1 MRDAS
6 AFGLLS
12 TRDDCPNSTG
22 NSQQTSFFFLLPMGL
37 TLLEAA
43 KLAPD
48 APTGAV
54 IAELAEGELMRRI
67 PFQNVPGSGVFYSR
81 EAELPAVGFRGIN
94 EALPEGYGVINP
106 QSEPLKIFGG
116 DLDVDIAEVDMYG
129 PSARATQTQ
138 MKVKAL
144 RMTYEDKFL
153 NGSSAENPREM
164 DGLKSRIIP
173 GTSQYLSNFNE
184 AGTAGSALSLN
195 VLDHLLDEV
204 EANGSQRYLIMNK
217 AMRRRL
223 SQAARTQELSGC
235 IIQDR
240 DEIGQQVTRYQD
252 AIIITTDTN
261 ASNRPIQAFDEPNAD
276 GSAGNTTSIYAVA
289 FGDTLTTGIQGQHGG
304 AYGISVRDLGE
315 VNDKPCYR
323 TRLDWYIG
331 MAIYHGRSV
340 ARLAGVNDDVVI
352 A

>member
-1 MRDAS
+1 
-6 AFGLLS
+6 
-12 TRDDCPNSTG
+12 
-22 NSQQTSFFFLLPMGL
+22 MGL

-94 EALPEGYGVINP
+94 EGLPEGYGVINP

-129 PSARATQTQ
+129 PAARATQTQ
-138 MKVKAL
+138 MKVKSL
-144 RMTYEDKFL
+144 RMTYEDKFI
-153 NGSSAENPREM
+153 NGSSALNPREM
-164 DGLKSRIIP
+164 DGLKSRIVP
-173 GTSQYLSNFNE
+173 GTSQYISNFDDT
-184 AGTAGSALSLN
+184 GAGSALSLN
-195 VLDHLLDEV
+195 TLDHLLDEV
-204 EANGSQRYLIMNK
+204 EAGGAQRYLIMNK

-223 SQAARTQELSGC
+223 SQAARTHQLSGC
-235 IIQDR
+235 VLLDR
-240 DEIGQQVTRYQD
+240 DEMGYQVMRYQD
-252 AIIITTDTN
+252 AIIICTDTN
-261 ASNRPIQAFDEPNAD
+261 NHNCPIQPFTEADEQAT
-276 GSAGNTTSIYAVA
+276 AVENTTSIYCVA
-289 FGDTLTTGIQGQHGG
+289 FGDMLTTGIQGQHNGS
-304 AYGISVRDLGE
+304 YGISVRDLGE
-315 VNDKPCYR
+315 VPDKPCYR
-323 TRLDWYIG
+323 TRMDWYIG

-340 ARLAGVNDDVVI
+340 ARLAGVLDDVVI

>member
-1 MRDAS
+1 
-6 AFGLLS
+6 
-12 TRDDCPNSTG
+12 
-22 NSQQTSFFFLLPMGL
+22 MGL

-129 PSARATQTQ
+129 PAARATQTQ
-138 MKVKAL
+138 MKVKSL
-144 RMTYEDKFL
+144 RMTYEDKFI

-164 DGLKSRIIP
+164 DGLKSRIVP
-173 GTSQYLSNFNE
+173 GTSQYVDNGD
-184 AGTAGSALSLN
+184 AALSLSA
-195 VLDHLLDEV
+195 LDHLLDEV
-204 EANGSQRYLIMNK
+204 EAGGAQKYLVMNK

-223 SQAARTQELSGC
+223 SQAARTQQLSGC
-235 IIQDR
+235 VLNDR
-240 DEIGQQVTRYQD
+240 DEMGYIVTRYGD
-252 AIIITTDTN
+252 AIIIVTDTN
-261 ASNRPIQAFDEPNAD
+261 GHNCPIQPFNE
-276 GSAGNTTSIYAVA
+276 GAGASTSIYAVA
-289 FGDTLTTGIQGQHGG
+289 FGDMLTTGIQGQHNGS
-304 AYGISVRDLGE
+304 YGISVRDLGE
-315 VNDKPCYR
+315 VTDKPCYR
-323 TRLDWYIG
+323 TRMDWYIG
-331 MAIYHGRSV
+331 MAIYNGRSV
-340 ARLAGVNDDVVI
+340 ARLAGVTDDVVV